1 MPDIRFLQQ
10 ADARFYSIEL
20 DLYRGASGLLSEDDG
35 LVSAIIL
42 ALGTDATAKPSD
54 ELPTFDDDDRRGW
67 WGDLDGE
74 EIWGA
79 WPSGSRLWLL
89 ERARILEAAG
99 DRESTITLV
108 ETYVRECM
116 RPFIERRFCSRVDV
130 SVTRPALDRIEAML
144 TIYRGPLPAIEL
156 RYAEL
161 WEELMQPNVI
171 DFSSNVTQGMGGNM
185 DFSISDN
192 SGLLAIIEDI

>member
-10 ADARFYSIEL
+10 ADARLYSIEL

-67 WGDLDGE
+67 WGDLDAE

-89 ERARILEAAG
+89 ERAHILEAAG
-99 DRESTITLV
+99 DRESTLTLV
-108 ETYVRECM
+108 ETYIRECM
-116 RPFIERRFCSRVDV
+116 RPFVDRKIASRIG
-130 SVTRPALDRIEAML
+130 VTVAREGIDKIVANI

-156 RYAEL
+156 RFAEL
-161 WEELMQPNVI
+161 WEELKV
-171 DFSSNVTQGMGGNM
+171 
-185 DFSISDN
+185 
-192 SGLLAIIEDI
+192 